1 MEVRHPPPPNT
12 HFSYKAL
19 RQQLFHDPASES
31 WTLRVSAEDDCR
43 PVLTSHSQST
53 RICQSF
59 LYPFEMCLAIQEY
72 LSSGLGNHILK
83 WNHPEK
89 WSHVSLFHGGGG
101 AQQMANPRASLS
113 QHLKSASLQ
122 HNMASQKPLPLP
134 SMPACAGMPPP
145 SPLYSEWPNKPPN
158 PEANTGFR
166 HSVLGDLLQSEF

>member
-1 MEVRHPPPPNT
+1 MSILSLSFRDVFGNPGISQFRAWEPHLEMESSRKMEPRLSV
-12 HFSYKAL
+12 
-19 RQQLFHDPASES
+19 S
-31 WTLRVSAEDDCR
+31 W
-43 PVLTSHSQST
+43 
-53 RICQSF
+53 
-59 LYPFEMCLAIQEY
+59 
-72 LSSGLGNHILK
+72 
-83 WNHPEK
+83 
-89 WSHVSLFHGGGG
+89 GGG

>member
-101 AQQMANPRASLS
+101 HSRWLIPGPVSLS
-113 QHLKSASLQ
+113 ISNQPPFNTTWHPRSLCLCPRCLPVLECLPLHHCILNGPTSLQ
-122 HNMASQKPLPLP
+122 IQRQTLVSAIQ
-134 SMPACAGMPPP
+134 
-145 SPLYSEWPNKPPN
+145 Y
-158 PEANTGFR
+158 
-166 HSVLGDLLQSEF
+166 